1 MQVKDKTLLKENNK
15 NKNSKFKIQIL
26 AKDD

>member
-26 AKDD
+26 ANDD